1 MLDYGRN
8 NWSEGRMAGIMS
20 SLWRPPWHY
29 PCCHHQSPFVSTPL
43 VCAACRQHYSYVFF
57 SISPRSTL
65 SFVYVLRL
73 SFHPSLLRTLFI
85 PCSLHT
91 NNSATTQTPILR
103 LNRKLTAAAA
113 AAAIRM
119 PRCQGHDPSFVFWD
133 IQLQKNM
140 FELEKIVPTATQEK
154 NPFSGGNLVP
164 FECSFRHGQA
174 LRE

>member
-1 MLDYGRN
+1 MDEIDQKVAWQALCHLFGVRLDIILVVITN
-8 NWSEGRMAGIMS
+8 P
-20 SLWRPPWHY
+20 LLCPLPLCVRPV
-29 PCCHHQSPFVSTPL
+29 VSTTL
-43 VCAACRQHYSYVFF
+43 VCSSRYLHALLCLFCM
-57 SISPRSTL
+57 
-65 SFVYVLRL
+65 SFVCLSIPLYYVLL
-73 SFHPSLLRTLFI
+73 PCF

-103 LNRKLTAAAA
+103 LNRKLT

-164 FECSFRHGQA
+164 FECSFRPGQA